1 MAMNWMKVR
10 HQTEVEHAFRLC
22 RYSLA
27 LVAGL
32 SFFVNLLALTMP
44 LYLLQVY
51 DHVLSS
57 QSLDTLFML
66 TLIVIFALALHAV
79 IEALRREMLARVGA
93 WLEERLQAPVL
104 TAAVQAALRADPA
117 GAAQAWRDLGTLRQF
132 FGGSA
137 CTALFD
143 LPWTPIFLLAM
154 TMVHPLL
161 GAIGIVA
168 SLILF
173 GFAWLNETVTRA
185 PFARAA
191 AASSESQHRFESLMR
206 NVEAITAMGML
217 PGVARILSDE
227 QAHAKAAQ
235 LSAGARAS
243 AIQASARF
251 VRFLA
256 QVLVMAAAS
265 FLVIRHDVSPAA
277 IFAASILLG
286 RSLGP
291 VEGAIG
297 TWKAVTNVRLAYDRI
312 RRIMQAAPP
321 PVKGMELPAPSGL
334 LEVEQLTYVPPG
346 SIEPIVRRLS
356 MMVCAGK
363 VLGVVGPSG
372 AGKSTLGRLIAGT
385 VPPTTGH
392 VRLDGADVGVWMAS
406 GGHRY
411 FGYLPQD
418 VELFAGTVA
427 ENISRLSEA
436 SSSEVIAAARLVD
449 LHDTVMRLPRGYD
462 THIGEGGARLSGGQ
476 RQKLG
481 LARAFFGDPR
491 LIILDEP
498 NASLDP
504 EGEEALRR
512 AIDEMKSRGATIIVI
527 AQRLGILSVAD
538 SVLVLDNGMVN
549 AYGERREIAER
560 IAQGRTAIR
569 VVQQAKSKPEA
580 RMPKV
585 NDGPMIA
592 APSQQA
598 DKGAA

>member
-1 MAMNWMKVR
+1 
-10 HQTEVEHAFRLC
+10 
-22 RYSLA
+22 
-27 LVAGL
+27 
-32 SFFVNLLALTMP
+32 
-44 LYLLQVY
+44 
-51 DHVLSS
+51 
-57 QSLDTLFML
+57 
-66 TLIVIFALALHAV
+66 
-79 IEALRREMLARVGA
+79 
-93 WLEERLQAPVL
+93 
-104 TAAVQAALRADPA
+104 
-117 GAAQAWRDLGTLRQF
+117 
-132 FGGSA
+132 
-137 CTALFD
+137 
-143 LPWTPIFLLAM
+143 
-154 TMVHPLL
+154 
-161 GAIGIVA
+161 
-168 SLILF
+168 
-173 GFAWLNETVTRA
+173 
-185 PFARAA
+185 
-191 AASSESQHRFESLMR
+191 
-206 NVEAITAMGML
+206 
-217 PGVARILSDE
+217 
-227 QAHAKAAQ
+227 
-235 LSAGARAS
+235 
-243 AIQASARF
+243 
-251 VRFLA
+251 
-256 QVLVMAAAS
+256 
-265 FLVIRHDVSPAA
+265 
-277 IFAASILLG
+277 
-286 RSLGP
+286 
-291 VEGAIG
+291 
-297 TWKAVTNVRLAYDRI
+297 
-312 RRIMQAAPP
+312 
-321 PVKGMELPAPSGL
+321 
-334 LEVEQLTYVPPG
+334 
-346 SIEPIVRRLS
+346 
-356 MMVCAGK
+356 MVCAGK

-436 SSSEVIAAARLVD
+436 SSSEVIAAAQLVD

>member
-1 MAMNWMKVR
+1 MALNWMKAR
-10 HQTEVEHAFRLC
+10 HQTEVERAFRLC
-22 RYSLA
+22 RLSLA

-57 QSLDTLFML
+57 QSLDTLYML

-79 IEALRREMLARVGA
+79 LEALRREMLARIGA
-93 WLEERLQAPVL
+93 WLEERLQGSVL
-104 TAAVQAALRADPA
+104 TAAVQTALRADPA

-143 LPWTPIFLLAM
+143 LPWTPIFLLVM
-154 TMVHPLL
+154 TLVHPLL
-161 GAIGIVA
+161 GIIGIVA
-168 SLILF
+168 SCILF
-173 GFAWLNETVTRA
+173 ALAWINETITRT

-217 PGVARILSDE
+217 PGVARLLSDE
-227 QAHAKAAQ
+227 QSHAKEAQ

-243 AIQASARF
+243 AIQALARF

-256 QVLVMAAAS
+256 QVLVMATAS
-265 FLVIRHDVSPAA
+265 WLVIRHDVSAAA

-297 TWKAVTNVRLAYDRI
+297 TWKAVTNVRLAFDRI
-312 RRIMQAAPP
+312 RRVMQAAPP
-321 PVKGMELPAPSGL
+321 PSKGMELPAPSGI

-346 SIEPIVRRLS
+346 STEPVVRRLS
-356 MMVCAGK
+356 MMVSAGK

-392 VRLDGADVGVWMAS
+392 VRLDGAEISVWMAS

-436 SSSEVIAAARLVD
+436 SPTDVIAAARLVD
-449 LHDTVMRLPRGYD
+449 LHDTVMRLPKGYD
-462 THIGEGGARLSGGQ
+462 TNIGEGGARLSGGQ

-491 LIILDEP
+491 LIVLDEP

-504 EGEEALRR
+504 EGEESLRQ
-512 AIDEMKSRGATIIVI
+512 AIAEMKSRGATIIII

-538 SVLVLDNGMVN
+538 NVLVLDNGMVN
-549 AYGERREIAER
+549 AYGDRREIAEK
-560 IAQGRTAIR
+560 ISQGRTAIR
-569 VVQQAKSKPEA
+569 VARQAKPKPEP

-585 NDGPMIA
+585 NEGPMIA
-592 APSQQA
+592 APSQRA

>member
-1 MAMNWMKVR
+1 
-10 HQTEVEHAFRLC
+10 
-22 RYSLA
+22 
-27 LVAGL
+27 L

-66 TLIVIFALALHAV
+66 TLIVVFALALHAV

-154 TMVHPLL
+154 TLVHPVL

-346 SIEPIVRRLS
+346 STEPIVRRLS

-491 LIILDEP
+491 LIVLDEP

-538 SVLVLDNGMVN
+538 SVVVLDNGMVN

-569 VVQQAKSKPEA
+569 VVQQAKSKPDA

-592 APSQQA
+592 APGQQA

>member
-1 MAMNWMKVR
+1 
-10 HQTEVEHAFRLC
+10 
-22 RYSLA
+22 
-27 LVAGL
+27 
-32 SFFVNLLALTMP
+32 
-44 LYLLQVY
+44 
-51 DHVLSS
+51 
-57 QSLDTLFML
+57 ML

-93 WLEERLQAPVL
+93 WLEERLQASVL

-346 SIEPIVRRLS
+346 STEPIVRRLS

-462 THIGEGGARLSGGQ
+462 THVGESGARLSGGQ

-491 LIILDEP
+491 LIVLDEP

>member
-1 MAMNWMKVR
+1 
-10 HQTEVEHAFRLC
+10 
-22 RYSLA
+22 
-27 LVAGL
+27 
-32 SFFVNLLALTMP
+32 
-44 LYLLQVY
+44 
-51 DHVLSS
+51 
-57 QSLDTLFML
+57 
-66 TLIVIFALALHAV
+66 
-79 IEALRREMLARVGA
+79 
-93 WLEERLQAPVL
+93 
-104 TAAVQAALRADPA
+104 
-117 GAAQAWRDLGTLRQF
+117 
-132 FGGSA
+132 
-137 CTALFD
+137 
-143 LPWTPIFLLAM
+143 
-154 TMVHPLL
+154 
-161 GAIGIVA
+161 
-168 SLILF
+168 
-173 GFAWLNETVTRA
+173 
-185 PFARAA
+185 
-191 AASSESQHRFESLMR
+191 MR

-217 PGVARILSDE
+217 PGVARLLSDE
-227 QAHAKAAQ
+227 QSHAKTAQ

-243 AIQASARF
+243 AIQALARF
-251 VRFLA
+251 IRFLA
-256 QVLVMAAAS
+256 QVLVMAVAS
-265 FLVIRHDVSPAA
+265 YLVIRHDVSPAA

-312 RRIMQAAPP
+312 RRVMQAAPP
-321 PVKGMELPAPSGL
+321 PVKGMELPTPSGL

-346 SIEPIVRRLS
+346 STEPIVRRLS

-392 VRLDGADVGVWMAS
+392 VRLDGADIGVWMAS

-436 SSSEVIAAARLVD
+436 KSADVIAAARLID
-449 LHDTVMRLPRGYD
+449 LHEIVMRLPRGYD
-462 THIGEGGARLSGGQ
+462 TNIGEGGARLSGGQ

-504 EGEEALRR
+504 EGEESLRQ
-512 AIDEMKSRGATIIVI
+512 AITEMKARGATIIVI
-527 AQRLGILSVAD
+527 AQRLGILSIAD

-560 IAQGRTAIR
+560 IAQGNTAIK
-569 VVQQAKSKPEA
+569 VVPQAKSKPEP

-585 NDGPMIA
+585 KEGPMIA
-592 APSQQA
+592 APSA
-598 DKGAA
+598 EAGRGVA

>member
-1 MAMNWMKVR
+1 MAMHWMKAR
-10 HQTEVEHAFRLC
+10 HLTEVEQAFRLC
-22 RYSLA
+22 RYSLV
-27 LVAGL
+27 LVGCL

-57 QSLDTLFML
+57 YSLDTLYML
-66 TLIVIFALALHAV
+66 TLIVIFALALHALL
-79 IEALRREMLARVGA
+79 EALRREMLTRVGA
-93 WLEERLQAPVL
+93 WLEERLQASVL
-104 TAAVQAALRADPA
+104 TAAVQTALRADPA
-117 GAAQAWRDLGTLRQF
+117 GAAQSWRDLGTLRQF
-132 FGGSA
+132 FGGPA
-137 CTALFD
+137 CSALFD
-143 LPWTPIFLLAM
+143 LPWTPIFLIAM
-154 TMVHPLL
+154 ALVHPLL
-161 GAIGIVA
+161 GIIGIMA
-168 SLILF
+168 SGILF
-173 GFAWLNETVTRA
+173 SFAWLNEVVTRT

-191 AASSESQHRFESLMR
+191 AVSSESQHRFESLMR

-217 PGVARILSDE
+217 PGVARLLSEE
-227 QAHAKAAQ
+227 QASAKAAQ
-235 LSAGARAS
+235 LLAGSRAS
-243 AIQASARF
+243 AIQALARF

-256 QVLVMAAAS
+256 QVLVMATAS

-277 IFAASILLG
+277 IFASSILLG

-312 RRIMQAAPP
+312 RRIMQASPA
-321 PVKGMELPAPSGL
+321 PVKGMELPPPSGL

-346 SIEPIVRRLS
+346 STEPIVRRLS

-363 VLGVVGPSG
+363 VLGIVGPSG
-372 AGKSTLGRLIAGT
+372 AGKSTIGRLIAGT

-392 VRLDGADVGVWMAS
+392 VRLDGADIGVWMAS

-418 VELFAGTVA
+418 VELFAGSVA
-427 ENISRLSEA
+427 ENISRLSQA
-436 SSSEVIAAARLVD
+436 SSVDVIAAARLVN
-449 LHDTVMRLPRGYD
+449 LHETVMRLPMGYD
-462 THIGEGGARLSGGQ
+462 TNIGEGGARLSGGQ

-491 LIILDEP
+491 LIVLDEP

-504 EGEEALRR
+504 EGEESLRQ
-512 AIDEMKSRGATIIVI
+512 AIAEMKARGATIIVI

-549 AYGERREIAER
+549 AYGERRDIAEQ

-569 VVQQAKSKPEA
+569 VAQPPKRKPEVH
-580 RMPKV
+580 MPKV
-585 NDGPMIA
+585 SEGPMISTA
-592 APSQQA
+592 SRDAG
-598 DKGAA
+598 KGAA

>member
-1 MAMNWMKVR
+1 M
-10 HQTEVEHAFRLC
+10 
-22 RYSLA
+22 
-27 LVAGL
+27 
-32 SFFVNLLALTMP
+32 
-44 LYLLQVY
+44 
-51 DHVLSS
+51 
-57 QSLDTLFML
+57 TL
-66 TLIVIFALALHAV
+66 
-79 IEALRREMLARVGA
+79 
-93 WLEERLQAPVL
+93 
-104 TAAVQAALRADPA
+104 
-117 GAAQAWRDLGTLRQF
+117 
-132 FGGSA
+132 
-137 CTALFD
+137 
-143 LPWTPIFLLAM
+143 
-154 TMVHPLL
+154 VHPLL

-173 GFAWLNETVTRA
+173 GFAWINETVTRA

-227 QAHAKAAQ
+227 QALAKAAQ
-235 LSAGARAS
+235 LSAGTRAS
-243 AIQASARF
+243 TIQALARF

-256 QVLVMAAAS
+256 QVLVMATAS

-297 TWKAVTNVRLAYDRI
+297 TWKAVTNVRLAYDRV

-346 SIEPIVRRLS
+346 SAEPIVRRLS
-356 MMVCAGK
+356 MMVSAGK
-363 VLGVVGPSG
+363 VLGIVGPSG

-392 VRLDGADVGVWMAS
+392 VRLDGADIGVWMAS

-436 SSSEVIAAARLVD
+436 SSGEVIAAARLVD
-449 LHDTVMRLPRGYD
+449 LHDIVMRLPRGYD
-462 THIGEGGARLSGGQ
+462 THIGESGARLSGGQ

-491 LIILDEP
+491 LIVLDEP

-512 AIDEMKSRGATIIVI
+512 AIDEMKARGATIIVI

-569 VVQQAKSKPEA
+569 VVQQTKSKPET

-585 NDGPMIA
+585 KEGPMIA
-592 APSQQA
+592 APDQQTG
-598 DKGAA
+598 KGAA